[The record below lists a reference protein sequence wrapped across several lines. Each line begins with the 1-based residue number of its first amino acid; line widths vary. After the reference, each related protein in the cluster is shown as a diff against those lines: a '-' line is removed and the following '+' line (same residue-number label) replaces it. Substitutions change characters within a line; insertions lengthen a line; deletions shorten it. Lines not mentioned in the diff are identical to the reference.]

1 MFDWYCG
8 KSEDSGIILPIL
20 VKNCSSVR
28 TLENSSD
35 AFKSSISDSLCPK
48 ILNSLNLGTKKN
60 K

>member
-48 ILNSLNLGTKKN
+48 NFEFIKFGH
-60 K
+60 